1 MLVTRA
7 TVPQVS
13 IPHQKSLGEAQLSG
27 VTAPAVAR
35 RGDKHVEEPR
45 MGWSRGI
52 RTGLRTGPRGCRGP
66 EPLSPGPL
74 CPPVLCL

>member
-27 VTAPAVAR
+27 VTAPPVVQ
-35 RGDKHVEEPR
+35 RGDEHVEEPR
-45 MGWSRGI
+45 MGLSRGI
-52 RTGLRTGPRGCRGP
+52 RTGLCRGPQGCRGGGGA
-66 EPLSPGPL
+66 GP
-74 CPPVLCL
+74 

>member
-27 VTAPAVAR
+27 VTAPPVVW
-35 RGDKHVEEPR
+35 RGDEHVEEPR
-45 MGWSRGI
+45 MGLSRGI
-52 RTGLRTGPRGCRGP
+52 RPGLRRGP
-66 EPLSPGPL
+66 QG
-74 CPPVLCL
+74 CWGGGGA